1 MRLVN
6 TMTKKLIEKMLL
18 RSMTGRLT
26 DLERVLALAQRIR
39 DTGLRAF
46 LEALAHD
53 SSAQSGLAQLFL
65 RLGKEAN
72 PVCKK
77 KLVRNLVCNW
87 GLEGPRIR
95 GTLERRDIQAPSH
108 IVISP
113 TMRCNLRCTGCYSG
127 LYSKDGELSEEEIE
141 RVLCE
146 AHDFGAYFIV
156 VSGGEPYL
164 MKDVWLRLWKKHPDM
179 FFMTY
184 TNGTLL
190 DQRTV
195 DELARLGN
203 VTPAISVEGYR
214 EETDRR
220 RGAGVFDRLSGS
232 MDRLRRAGVIF
243 GISVTY
249 TRENA
254 ETVSSEE
261 FLRSYIDAGALFGWY
276 FMFMPVGKD
285 PILDLVPTPEQR
297 LAFGRRIAEVRG
309 RLPIFLADFWNDG
322 PAVDGCLAGGRRYLH
337 ILNSGRVEPCVF
349 AHFGVDNIREKTILE
364 AANSPFF
371 QSIRKRFPYNQNGN
385 LMRPCMIM
393 DNPQVLREAVAEN
406 VTLQGHEHSKDIIR
420 DPKVVEWIDR
430 YAQRFREL
438 TDPEWERMLDDPK
451 SRWYRNGVAYRS
463 LFGSENEG
471 KPIRSRFRE
480 FLS

>member
-1 MRLVN
+1 MRLPNRV
-6 TMTKKLIEKMLL
+6 TKILIARMLL

-26 DLERVLALAQRIR
+26 DLQRVLSLAHRIG
-39 DTGLRAF
+39 DTGLHDF

-65 RLGKEAN
+65 RLGRESN
-72 PVCKK
+72 PLYKK
-77 KLVRNLVCNW
+77 KLVKNLVCNW
-87 GLEGPRIR
+87 GLDGPRIR
-95 GTLERRDIQAPSH
+95 GSLQRQGIHAPSH

-141 RVLCE
+141 TVLCQ
-146 AHDFGAYFIV
+146 ARDFGAYFIV

-164 MKDVWLRLWKKHPDM
+164 MKDVWLRLWKKHSDM

-203 VTPAISVEGYR
+203 VAPAISVEGYR

-220 RGAGVFDRLSGS
+220 RGAGVFDRLSAS

-254 ETVSSEE
+254 EIVSSEE
-261 FLRSYIDAGALFGWY
+261 FLRRYIDAGAIFGWY

-297 LAFGRRIAEVRG
+297 LAFGRKIAEVRN

-322 PAVDGCLAGGRRYLH
+322 PAVGGCLAGGRLYLH

-349 AHFGVDNIREKTILE
+349 AHFGVDNIREKTILK

-371 QSIRKRFPYNQNGN
+371 QSIRKRFPYNRTGN
-385 LMRPCMIM
+385 LMRPCMII
-393 DNPQVLREAVAEN
+393 DNPRVLREAVAEN
-406 VTLQGHEHSKDIIR
+406 VAQQGHEHSEDIIR
-420 DPKVVEWIDR
+420 NPRVVEWVDQ

-438 TDPEWERMLDDPK
+438 TDPEWERLINDPK
-451 SRWYRNGVAYRS
+451 GRWYREGAEYRS
-463 LFGSENEG
+463 LF
-471 KPIRSRFRE
+471 KA
-480 FLS
+480 

>member
-1 MRLVN
+1 MRLPNRV
-6 TMTKKLIEKMLL
+6 TKMLIEKILL
-18 RSMTGRLT
+18 TSMTGRFN
-26 DLERVLALAQRIR
+26 DLKRVLSLAHRIGN
-39 DTGLRAF
+39 TGLHDF
-46 LEALAHD
+46 LKPLAHG
-53 SSAQSGLAQLFL
+53 SSAQSGIAQLFL
-65 RLGKEAN
+65 RLGRETN
-72 PVCKK
+72 RVSRKK
-77 KLVRNLVCNW
+77 IVRNLLCNW
-87 GLEGPRIR
+87 GLDGPRIR
-95 GTLERRDIQAPSH
+95 ESLERKGIHAPSH

-113 TMRCNLRCTGCYSG
+113 TMRCNLRCAGCYSG
-127 LYSKDGELSEEEIE
+127 LYSKDGELSEKEIN

-146 AHDFGAYFIV
+146 ARKFGAYFIV

-164 MKDVWLRLWKKHPDM
+164 MKDVWLRLWKKHSDM

-190 DQRTV
+190 DQQTV

-203 VTPAISVEGYR
+203 VAPAISVEGYR

-220 RGAGVFDRLSGS
+220 RGAGVFDRLSAS
-232 MDRLRRAGVIF
+232 IERLRKAGVIF

-261 FLRSYIDAGALFGWY
+261 FLRFYIDAGAIFGWY

-297 LAFGRRIAEVRG
+297 LAFGRKIAEVRG

-371 QSIRKRFPYNQNGN
+371 RSIRSRFPYNKNGN
-385 LMRPCMIM
+385 LMRPCMVI
-393 DNPQVLREAVAEN
+393 DNPHVLREAVAEN
-406 VTLQGHEHSKDIIR
+406 VALQGHEHSEDIIR
-420 DPKVVEWIDR
+420 DPKVVEWVDR
-430 YAQRFREL
+430 YAERFREL

-451 SRWYRNGVAYRS
+451 SRWYRGWTAYRS
-463 LFGSENEG
+463 LFNSGDSPEEG
-471 KPIRSRFRE
+471 AR
-480 FLS
+480 